1 MNASITA
8 EQISNLMNYTGLVA
22 SIASLVLSIIAI
34 WIALHFKRE
43 SDALNKET
51 TNLLIE
57 IRTDAKTVSQVAL
70 PELRAYGESMR
81 KLVIEKYYPGQAPVP
96 VEENLVTAL
105 GKIESE
111 IVSLRKAT
119 DISEIKR
126 KLDDVSKDLDRSK
139 KTAEKGA
146 DSVARKDVN
155 IQLPGG
161 GGIAFGSVDLPWG
174 PIIDLLA
181 KDFKIPEFS
190 LDALGKRYVFVNDR
204 DGRVI
209 DLPGHALR
217 TLSFASTGVRLG
229 DRLKLVPKDGSER
242 R

>member
-105 GKIESE
+105 
-111 IVSLRKAT
+111 
-119 DISEIKR
+119 
-126 KLDDVSKDLDRSK
+126 
-139 KTAEKGA
+139 
-146 DSVARKDVN
+146 
-155 IQLPGG
+155 
-161 GGIAFGSVDLPWG
+161 
-174 PIIDLLA
+174 
-181 KDFKIPEFS
+181 
-190 LDALGKRYVFVNDR
+190 
-204 DGRVI
+204 
-209 DLPGHALR
+209 
-217 TLSFASTGVRLG
+217 
-229 DRLKLVPKDGSER
+229 
-242 R
+242 